1 MATNGAELCCRQFP
15 GQERAAM
22 KRPSS
27 IPIAILI
34 VLSLSSLAAAQAYS
48 VGVVGTTASPHAVD
62 NNGNVAGV
70 FKASR
75 QAHAFLWSKSGGKQD
90 LGTLGGDHSVA
101 YGINS
106 SGEIVGQANSSA
118 GAPDQAFLW
127 TRGAGMIDL
136 GNLGGASSVANAI
149 NASGQVA
156 GQSDLADGFTH
167 AFYWSQSA
175 GLLDLGTLQGGQQS
189 GGNAINSAGEIAGW
203 ANVGTT
209 EHAITWS
216 QSGGLVDLGITPS
229 CGATAFGINDSG
241 VVVGWYN
248 NSTGCSFTAHGFSWT
263 KAGRLKD
270 LGVLAGGAY
279 SFAYGI
285 NSPGQIVGTGQSAA
299 LAPVALLWTADGTV
313 HDLNTLIPSNTPR
326 ILVAANAINDAGQ
339 IVVDATAKNG
349 TGQYALIL
357 TPIMSTALASSQ
369 NPSTHG
375 QAVTFTATVSSIAG
389 PPPDGDQ
396 VIFKAGT
403 ALLGNGILSKG
414 VASVT
419 TSSLGVGTHKITAT
433 YAGDSI
439 YAASKA
445 AALNQVVT
453 K

>member
-1 MATNGAELCCRQFP
+1 
-15 GQERAAM
+15 M

-27 IPIAILI
+27 IPIVILI
-34 VLSLSSLAAAQAYS
+34 LLSLSSLASAQAYS
-48 VGVVGTTASPHAVD
+48 VAVVGTTASPRAMD

-70 FKASR
+70 FQVSK
-75 QAHAFLWSKSGGKQD
+75 QAHAFLWSKTGGKKD
-90 LGTLGGDHSVA
+90 LGTLGGDDSGA
-101 YGINS
+101 YGINA
-106 SGEIVGQANSSA
+106 SGEVVGQANSSA

-127 TRGAGMIDL
+127 TQSAGMIDL

-149 NASGQVA
+149 NAAGQVT
-156 GQSDLADGFTH
+156 GQSDIVGGFTH
-167 AFYWSQSA
+167 AFFWSQSA
-175 GLLDLGTLQGGQQS
+175 GLVDVGTLHGGQQS
-189 GGNAINSAGEIAGW
+189 GGNAINSAGEISGW

-209 EHAITWS
+209 DHAITWT
-216 QSGGLVDLGITPS
+216 QSGGLVDLGITAS

-248 NSTGCSFTAHGFSWT
+248 NSTGCTFTAHGFSWT
-263 KAGRLKD
+263 HAGGLKD
-270 LGVLAGGAY
+270 LGVLSGGAY
-279 SFAYGI
+279 SFAYGV
-285 NSPGQIVGTGQSAA
+285 NSPGQIVGTGQSAS
-299 LAPVALLWTADGTV
+299 LSPVALLWTADGAV
-313 HDLNTLIPSNTPR
+313 HDLNTLISPKTPR

-349 TGQYALIL
+349 KGQYALIL
-357 TPIMSTALASSQ
+357 TPVMSTALASSQ

-403 ALLGNGILSKG
+403 VLLGNGTLSKG